1 MATPEEIPG
10 LQDKW
15 SKDKHLVF
23 QAQMVSIRQCSLG
36 QEARWTLPPWGV
48 GPPLMTVLSLQAPG
62 KEAQLLVGGSWFSCE
77 RLCWLGLQAVGSS
90 LESPAFPH
98 RSQTGNGSGGDFL
111 WETPLKHHS
120 FVCTEAFWKCIPCFS
135 PLMALAQPST
145 QGGAGA
151 RTKVAASLP
160 MRVGQASEA

>member
-1 MATPEEIPG
+1 MGFFFPSFSFFLHFSKPNLPRATSNWPKPPFFQPTSRGLTASSIHQLWETNQSKQTEEEPGAVATPEEIPG

-77 RLCWLGLQAVGSS
+77 RLCWLG
-90 LESPAFPH
+90 F
-98 RSQTGNGSGGDFL
+98 
-111 WETPLKHHS
+111 
-120 FVCTEAFWKCIPCFS
+120 
-135 PLMALAQPST
+135 
-145 QGGAGA
+145 
-151 RTKVAASLP
+151 
-160 MRVGQASEA
+160 